1 MVREGEGGGGEVQ
14 EAEGTHGTNGENSTR
29 GGRRVSV
36 TVKAVKRGEGE
47 GGVNGYSGGGA
58 GIAAVNTPVHK
69 RRWNYRIGLRHASAA
84 APGPHNGN
92 NGSNG
97 EEGWG
102 DDGGE
107 TKHVSGEAVRHSN
120 PPVRHTPRRRAGN
133 GTGNGGGGGDL
144 SGGGSESESEEGEGG
159 EEEGGSLGVSHKRK
173 RMTYFSIREVHRRRY
188 LMRSVGLELFDRSGE
203 GARGHAI
210 YIINMFTIR

>member
-1 MVREGEGGGGEVQ
+1 MVREGEGGEGGVQ
-14 EAEGTHGTNGENSTR
+14 EAGGTNGTNGEHGEHGTKGTKGTK

-47 GGVNGYSGGGA
+47 GGVYGYSGGGT

-69 RRWNYRIGLRHASAA
+69 RRWNYRIGLRHAPAA

-97 EEGWG
+97 GNGEEGWG
-102 DDGGE
+102 GNDGE

-120 PPVRHTPRRRAGN
+120 PPVSHPPRRRAGS
-133 GTGNGGGGGDL
+133 D
-144 SGGGSESESEEGEGG
+144 GGSESESEEGEGG

-203 GARGHAI
+203 DSRLR
-210 YIINMFTIR
+210 YI